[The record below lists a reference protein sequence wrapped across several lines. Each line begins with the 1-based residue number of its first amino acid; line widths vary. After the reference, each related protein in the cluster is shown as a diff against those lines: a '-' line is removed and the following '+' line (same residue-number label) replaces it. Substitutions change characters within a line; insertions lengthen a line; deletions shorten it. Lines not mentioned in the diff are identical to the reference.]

1 MPTSD
6 DRALRGGLELR
17 KLCGTDHLMFRDHL
31 VRLDLN
37 TRRLRFG
44 TAVNDRFLAQYAERA
59 LSPDAA
65 VFGCIVEGTLRGTG
79 ELRPLYDSWPVAAE
93 AAFAVEA
100 PWQNR
105 GIGHA
110 LMERVIA
117 TARHRAV
124 KVVHLICLAEN
135 ARMRHLV
142 EAFRDEIEADTEATR
157 VTLAAARSGEA
168 SEDGGD
174 FIRAALSVGPIT
186 PR

>member
-1 MPTSD
+1 MMPAAH
-6 DRALRGGLELR
+6 DRALRGGLQLR
-17 KLCGTDHLMFRDHL
+17 KLWGTDHGTFRDHL
-31 VRLDLN
+31 VRLDIK

-110 LMERVIA
+110 LMARVIA

-142 EAFRDEIEADTEATR
+142 EAFRDEVEADTEPTR
-157 VTLAAARSGEA
+157 VRLVTPQAGEA
-168 SEDGGD
+168 SEDGGG
-174 FIRAALSVGPIT
+174 FIRAALT
-186 PR
+186 MQER